1 MRPDVYTPH
10 STETRGRGSKWH
22 GGGSNVV
29 KLFKLLILA
38 GVVVLGV
45 AGWKALDP
53 LGGMWLDDPVKGF
66 EAAAKSGKP
75 ILVLYTTDRLP
86 QDRQFNHD
94 VLKDPEIKAFLKQE
108 YVKVK
113 VDMTRPYGPAHG
125 YAARAKVRELPTL
138 IVYSPGGRE
147 IRRVVGAEKVGAWLH
162 RQAR

>member
-1 MRPDVYTPH
+1 MRPDIYTPH
-10 STETRGRGSKWH
+10 STETRGRGSRWH
-22 GGGSNVV
+22 GGGSNLV
-29 KLFKLLILA
+29 KLIKLLILA

-53 LGGMWLDDPVKGF
+53 LGGMWLDDPVRGF
-66 EAAAKSGKP
+66 EAGEKSGKSV
-75 ILVLYTTDRLP
+75 LVLYTTDRLP

-125 YAARAKVRELPTL
+125 LPTM
-138 IVYSPGGRE
+138 IVYSPRGRE
-147 IRRVVGAEKVGAWLH
+147 IRRLVGAEKVGAWL
-162 RQAR
+162 RRNARR